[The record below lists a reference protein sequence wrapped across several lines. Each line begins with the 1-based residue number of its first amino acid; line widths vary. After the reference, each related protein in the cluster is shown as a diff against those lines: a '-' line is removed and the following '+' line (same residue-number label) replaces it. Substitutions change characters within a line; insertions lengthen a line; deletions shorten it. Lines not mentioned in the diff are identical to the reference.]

1 MKKLAIVAS
10 ILSLTYASDFADK
23 ALEEIVKQYRQSG
36 LQQVENSIQMLLTQ
50 KQYWLVALK
59 NQDISYGYYENS
71 HFLFIANKGIPN
83 LTLYKI
89 DNGQFTQI
97 GIANALVGSGKGDK
111 KVSGDLTT
119 PIGVYNLLNK
129 LTKLD
134 QYYGP
139 MAFVTSYPN
148 AYDKSLKKTGYG
160 IWIHGMPL
168 NGNRDELNTKGCIA
182 IENDIITKYDKQ
194 IKYSNTLLIT
204 YENNFIPATKDE
216 IASIL
221 AGLFSWKEAWQ
232 KGDFQTYISY
242 YNPEFKKSNGVK
254 YEKYKAYKERI
265 FAKKEIKQI
274 NLSKIDITPYPNA
287 ENKRLFK
294 VSFDQSYA
302 AFNGE
307 KLTYRSNDRKE
318 LYILLDTQNNFS
330 ILLEE

>member
-1 MKKLAIVAS
+1 MKKLAIIAS
-10 ILSLTYASDFADK
+10 FLSLTYANDFADE
-23 ALEEIVKQYRQSG
+23 ALEQIVKQYRQSG
-36 LQQVENSIQMLLTQ
+36 LQQVENSIQTLLSQ
-50 KQYWLVALK
+50 KEYWLLALK
-59 NQDISYGYYENS
+59 NQDVSYGYYENS
-71 HFLFIANKGIPN
+71 RFLFVSNKNIPN

-89 DNGQFTQI
+89 NDGKLTEI
-97 GIANALVGSGKGDK
+97 GSTNALVGSGKGNK

-148 AYDKSLKKTGYG
+148 AYDKSLRKTGYG

-182 IENDIITKYDKQ
+182 IENDVITKYDKQ
-194 IKYSNTLLIT
+194 IKYSDTLLIT
-204 YENNFIPATKDE
+204 YENHFIPATKDE

-221 AGLFSWKEAWQ
+221 AGLFAWKEAWQ
-232 KGDFQTYISY
+232 KGDFQAYISY
-242 YNPEFKKSNGVK
+242 YNLGFRKSNGVK
-254 YEKYKAYKERI
+254 YEKYKAYKQRI

-274 NLSKIDITPYPNA
+274 NLSKIDISPYPN
-287 ENKRLFK
+287 EEGKKLFR
-294 VSFDQSYA
+294 VSFNQEYA

-318 LYILLDTQNNFS
+318 LYVLLDAQNNFS